1 MSQQNHQNPFI
12 INTISVRAGSRA
24 GQARRCGGRIK
35 QGLIRR
41 WLHTQKLAVEAD
53 AALECGS
60 GEVMFKVQMQPDL
73 FGATVRIAPERKAA
87 R

>member
-1 MSQQNHQNPFI
+1 MSQQNYHNPFI
-12 INTISVRAGSRA
+12 IKVINARAGPRA

-41 WLHTQKLAVEAD
+41 WLLAPKLAAEAD

-60 GEVMFKVQMQPDL
+60 GGVMCKAQMQPDL
-73 FGATVRIAPERKAA
+73 FGATVRIAPEREAA
-87 R
+87 

>member
-1 MSQQNHQNPFI
+1 MSQQNHQNFFLI
-12 INTISVRAGSRA
+12 KAISARADARVE
-24 GQARRCGGRIK
+24 QARRCVGRIK

-41 WLHTQKLAVEAD
+41 WLHAQELAAEAG

-60 GEVMFKVQMQPDL
+60 EGVMPKARMRLVL